1 MDITQ
6 LNERFGLESQLAFIK
21 GQNDFPLIHV
31 NNPHASALISLYGA
45 QVLAFQPREAEQD
58 LLFLSSQADYQE
70 GKAIRGGIPVCWPW
84 FGNDPTQAKGTN
96 HGFARSSWWELAGTQ
111 TLPNGATQIHL
122 TLNDKEKNLSLWP
135 QAFNLQ
141 LQITIANTLSLELTT
156 HNMSQQTFTITQA
169 LHTYFRVGDIDAI
182 TVRGLEN
189 TQYLDKL
196 DHQRRKTQAIPVTI
210 AQETD
215 RIYTDVSK
223 TLIIDDPSF
232 KRQIHITANTTKTAV
247 VWNPWKK
254 ATAAINDLA
263 PDDYRNFIC
272 VEAGNVADASIAILP
287 GQSFNLRTHFNL
299 LHYN

>member
-6 LNERFGLESQLAFIK
+6 LNERFGLESQLTFIK

-31 NNPHASALISLYGA
+31 NNSHASALISLYGA
-45 QVLAFQPREAEQD
+45 QVLAFQPCEAEQD

-84 FGNDPTQAKGTN
+84 FGNDPTQVKGTN
-96 HGFARSSWWELAGTQ
+96 HGFARSSWWELADTQ

-156 HNMSQQTFTITQA
+156 HNTSQQTFTITQA

-196 DHQRRKTQAIPVTI
+196 DHQRRKTQAHPVTI

-215 RIYTDVSK
+215 RIYTNVSK

-287 GQSFNLRTHFNL
+287 GQSFNLSTHFNL